1 MDIFIVGLY
10 SYFLGSIPF
19 GLIYAKLAG
28 LGDVRNIG
36 SGNIGATNVLR
47 TGNKKV
53 AALTL
58 LCDIAKGSLVVF
70 ITLNFFPKLILL
82 SSVVVYLGHIFPVW
96 LKFKGGKGVAT
107 FIGAIAIL
115 NYVLCLIFLI
125 SWAIVA
131 KIFKISSL
139 SAIVAF
145 LITFVATVFLYEND
159 LILVMS
165 FFTVFS
171 IFTHR
176 ENIKKIISGEESKI
190 KTK

>member
-58 LCDIAKGSLVVF
+58 LCDIAKGSLAVF

-139 SAIVAF
+139 SAIIAF

>member
-1 MDIFIVGLY
+1 MDILIVGLY

-58 LCDIAKGSLVVF
+58 LCDIAKGSLAVF

-145 LITFVATVFLYEND
+145 LITFVATVFLYEKD

>member
-53 AALTL
+53 ATLTL
-58 LCDIAKGSLVVF
+58 LCDIAKGSLAVF

>member
-47 TGNKKV
+47 TGNKQV

-58 LCDIAKGSLVVF
+58 LCDIAKGSLAVF

-107 FIGAIAIL
+107 FIGVIAIL
-115 NYVLCLIFLI
+115 NNVLCLIFLI

-145 LITFVATVFLYEND
+145 LITFVATLFLYENN

>member
-19 GLIYAKLAG
+19 GLIYTKLAG

-58 LCDIAKGSLVVF
+58 LCDIAKGSLAVF

-107 FIGAIAIL
+107 FIGAIVIL
-115 NYVLCLIFLI
+115 NYVLSLIFLI

>member
-58 LCDIAKGSLVVF
+58 LCDIAKGSLAVF

-107 FIGAIAIL
+107 FIGVIVIL

>member
-1 MDIFIVGLY
+1 MTT
-10 SYFLGSIPF
+10 
-19 GLIYAKLAG
+19 IY
-28 LGDVRNIG
+28 D
-36 SGNIGATNVLR
+36 
-47 TGNKKV
+47 
-53 AALTL
+53 
-58 LCDIAKGSLVVF
+58 
-70 ITLNFFPKLILL
+70 
-82 SSVVVYLGHIFPVW
+82 
-96 LKFKGGKGVAT
+96 
-107 FIGAIAIL
+107 
-115 NYVLCLIFLI
+115 VLCLIFLI

-159 LILVMS
+159 LILAMS

>member
-19 GLIYAKLAG
+19 CLIYAKLAG

-58 LCDIAKGSLVVF
+58 LCDIAKGSLAVF

>member
-58 LCDIAKGSLVVF
+58 LCDIAKGSLAVF

-115 NYVLCLIFLI
+115 NYVLCFIFLI

>member
-58 LCDIAKGSLVVF
+58 LCDIAKGSLAVF

-139 SAIVAF
+139 SAIVEF

-176 ENIKKIISGEESKI
+176 ENIKKIISGKESKI

>member
-47 TGNKKV
+47 TGNKQV

-58 LCDIAKGSLVVF
+58 LCDIAKGSLAVF

-145 LITFVATVFLYEND
+145 LITFVATVFLYENN

>member
-19 GLIYAKLAG
+19 GLIYTKLAG

-58 LCDIAKGSLVVF
+58 LCDIAKGSLAVF

-145 LITFVATVFLYEND
+145 FITFVATVFLYEND

>member
-1 MDIFIVGLY
+1 MDTFIVGLY

-58 LCDIAKGSLVVF
+58 LCDISKGSLAVF